1 MPEETQE
8 CKDNVDECVDVT
20 KPFCREVEITLRNSD
35 SLMPK
40 QLAKVIGASPLLQV
54 VDHVCK
60 EKLTFRLEQKCATR
74 NVTQVREV
82 RERKKGIFLV
92 FLLGHSCVILDQQNM
107 L

>member
-20 KPFCREVEITLRNSD
+20 KPFCREVEITLRNIM
-35 SLMPK
+35 MPK
-40 QLAKVIGASPLLQV
+40 QLALLQV

-74 NVTQVREV
+74 NITQVREV
-82 RERKKGIFLV
+82 RERKKKVIFEFFFVGAVLAHSCAIFLFYLV
-92 FLLGHSCVILDQQNM
+92 GEI
-107 L
+107 